1 MHQRQCPD
9 AAGQQG
15 EYWFRRQELQA
26 STKLEYLGPGMLARA
41 KYTRC
46 DGHFYLHKKE
56 PKGRKNKRSRC
67 GIARPSQIEACCIP
81 PFQKTRTK

>member
-1 MHQRQCPD
+1 MRLD
-9 AAGQQG
+9 SKG

-26 STKLEYLGPGMLARA
+26 STKPEYLGPGMLARS

-67 GIARPSQIEACCIP
+67 DSQTITDKRCP
-81 PFQKTRTK
+81 LGGKRTVVNIQ